1 MMPGQRAP
9 GARVPAA
16 CL

>member
-1 MMPGQRAP
+1 MMPAQRAP